1 MNKAEFIQKIIS
13 CQEAAVKVTIE
24 GWLQSAEWV
33 GGINPFCND
42 RTWCGIVIKSDEPS
56 LIGKMIQFHYH
67 GSYNGVYESWTFLPE
82 MENCPQQKGFIP
94 SDKLHDAGTIFTWE
108 QGQFN
113 LCLEV
118 SYKNFPNLH
127 IWEQM
132 REELSQKID
141 RAIATRKKPG
151 IRFGFHNWG
160 YKRNSF
166 SESPYLP
173 GEVERQ
179 HYFCGCVA
187 EIVFFQTWKKDYFH
201 PHLEKVRIDEIA

>member
-1 MNKAEFIQKIIS
+1 MTKQEFLNKIMS
-13 CQEAAVKVTIE
+13 CQGTTIGITIE
-24 GWLQSAEWV
+24 GWLQSAEYQ

-42 RTWCGIVIKSDEPS
+42 RTWCGIIIDSEEPS
-56 LIGKMIQFHYH
+56 FIGKMVQYHYH
-67 GSYNGVYESWTFLPE
+67 GSHSGTYRSWTFLPE
-82 MENCPQQKGFIP
+82 MENCPQEEKFVP
-94 SDKLHDAGTIFTWE
+94 SEKLHDAGTYYTWE
-108 QGQFN
+108 QGQFK
-113 LCLEV
+113 LALDV
-118 SYKNFPNLH
+118 SYKQFPDLI
-127 IWEQM
+127 IWEKM
-132 REELSQKID
+132 REEFSQKID
-141 RAIATRKKPG
+141 RAIATRSKPG
-151 IRFGFHNWG
+151 IKFGFHNWG